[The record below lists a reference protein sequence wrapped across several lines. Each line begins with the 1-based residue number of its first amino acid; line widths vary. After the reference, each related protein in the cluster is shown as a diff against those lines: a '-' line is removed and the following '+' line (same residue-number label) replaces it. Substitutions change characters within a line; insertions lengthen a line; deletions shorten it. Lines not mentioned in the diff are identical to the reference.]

1 MELVILAAGMGSRFG
16 GLKQVAPMGPNDEF
30 IIDYSIYD
38 AIKAGFDKVVFII
51 KEENFEIFKDTIG
64 KRVEEHIP
72 VSYVFQ
78 KMDDIPEGVSIPSD
92 RVKPWGTA
100 HAIYCARNEVKD
112 SFIIINADDFY
123 GRDAFM
129 VAANYLKNK
138 KDKEYGVVGY
148 KVINTI
154 TDNGSVKRGVINI
167 KDGKLDYLV
176 ESSIEKT
183 DKGIIA
189 SPLSGDELFTI
200 SEDTLVS
207 MNMLAFDISI
217 FEYLDKKIVE
227 FFDKNKDNLEKEE
240 FLIPSVLDE
249 AKNEGFASVV
259 VLDTNAVW
267 YGVTYKED
275 TEGVRQAL
283 KGLVDKGDYPS
294 NLWA

>member
-1 MELVILAAGMGSRFG
+1 MTLVILAAGMGSRFG

-38 AIKAGFDKVVFII
+38 SIKAGFDKVVFII

-189 SPLSGDELFTI
+189 SPLSGDEPFTI

>member
-38 AIKAGFDKVVFII
+38 SIKAGFDKVVFII

-78 KMDDIPEGVSIPSD
+78 KMDDIPEGVVIPEG

-123 GRDAFM
+123 GRDAFV

-138 KDKEYGVVGY
+138 KDKEYGIVGY
-148 KVINTI
+148 KVVNTM
-154 TDNGSVKRGVINI
+154 TENGSVKRGVINI
-167 KDGKLDYLV
+167 QDGKLDYLI
-176 ESSIEKT
+176 ESSIEKK
-183 DKGIIA
+183 DGKIIA
-189 SPLSGDELFTI
+189 SPLNGDEPFEI

-207 MNMLAFDISI
+207 MNMLEFDTSI
-217 FEYLDKKIVE
+217 FEYLNKKIVE
-227 FFDKNKDNLEKEE
+227 FFDKNKENLEKEE
-240 FLIPSVLDE
+240 FLIPDVLDE
-249 AKNEGFASVV
+249 AKNEGYASVV

-267 YGVTYKED
+267 HGVTYKED
-275 TEGVRQAL
+275 TEGVRSAI
-283 KGLVDKGDYPS
+283 KELVDKGEYPN
-294 NLWA
+294 NLWV